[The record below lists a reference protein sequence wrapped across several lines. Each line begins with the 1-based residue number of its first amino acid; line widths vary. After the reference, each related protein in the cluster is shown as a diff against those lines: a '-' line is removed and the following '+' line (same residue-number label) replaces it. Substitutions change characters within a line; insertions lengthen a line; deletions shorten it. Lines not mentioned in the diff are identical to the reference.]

1 MKVEFIKDGKEIEI
15 VSVRLSDNPDAETL
29 QVEFGVNGYINITNS
44 DQTEP
49 VKYYI
54 IDFMSIHSPL
64 SLHRSRIMFQSL
76 NKNGNPVWRRITP
89 DKAKEFIGSVIP
101 GDIVTREVIPYKIK
115 DKLVNVATY
124 VVLPGENIYKVFQG
138 HGHIIVENC
147 LEGMSIIDKETMTDE
162 MDDTKYQLVC
172 DMIENINN
180 KKDKKDEV

>member
-1 MKVEFIKDGKEIEI
+1 MKVEFIKEDKEIEI

-29 QVEFGVNGYINITNS
+29 QDEFGVDGYINITNS

-64 SLHRSRIMFQSL
+64 SLHRSRLMFQSL
-76 NKNGNPVWRRITP
+76 NKNGKPVWRRITP
-89 DKAKEFIGSVIP
+89 NKAKEFIGSVIP

>member
-15 VSVRLSDNPDAETL
+15 VSVRLSDNPDAEIL